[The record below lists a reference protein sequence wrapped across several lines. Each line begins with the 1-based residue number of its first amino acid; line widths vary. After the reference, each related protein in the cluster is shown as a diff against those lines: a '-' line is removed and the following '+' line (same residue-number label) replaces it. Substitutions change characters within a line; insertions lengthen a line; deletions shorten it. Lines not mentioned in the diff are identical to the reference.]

1 MSLVTFSTAN
11 DLDDNSNDQLP
22 CVLEEISFPPLPK
35 EDEKNFL
42 QRMVTTN
49 CNGIICL
56 SEGGLIRKHTI
67 VLCNPSVVEF
77 KIIHTPCLQPDS
89 RPSGCGF
96 GYDPKTDDYKYA
108 ELYLSNKALVYSL
121 RNNSWKEIEAN
132 LKNNRCYTQP
142 HGVCTARVFITG
154 GMWGPKVA
162 ILWFFRLT

>member
-1 MSLVTFSTAN
+1 MVSSVNILLFCVVQSFRREIQDYSHSVPST
-11 DLDDNSNDQLP
+11 
-22 CVLEEISFPPLPK
+22 
-35 EDEKNFL
+35 
-42 QRMVTTN
+42 
-49 CNGIICL
+49 
-56 SEGGLIRKHTI
+56 
-67 VLCNPSVVEF
+67 
-77 KIIHTPCLQPDS
+77 
-89 RPSGCGF
+89 PSGCGF

-162 ILWFFRLT
+162 IL